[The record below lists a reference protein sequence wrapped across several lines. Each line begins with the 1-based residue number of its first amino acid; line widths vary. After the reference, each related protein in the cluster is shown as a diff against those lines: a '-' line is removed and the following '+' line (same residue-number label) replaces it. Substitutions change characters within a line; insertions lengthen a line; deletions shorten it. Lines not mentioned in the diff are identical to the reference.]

1 MTPSYWRWSAGVQL
15 ARLPATMAPLAFTL
29 LATAIT
35 GSYRLGGV
43 LMSVFVVAG
52 LLGSIPAGRL
62 LDRIGPSRGLRLL
75 LMSSA
80 AGFTA
85 LLTVS
90 DGPLVLA
97 LVVIPGAIEGGLNGG
112 FRTLLAG
119 TVPDGQLPRAVA
131 VDAMILEGVLIAGPV
146 LVSLLGM
153 GGSLL
158 PLAGMATACVLS
170 ALLVPSREHRRT
182 ARADRPALPIRA
194 ALPWLACQFA
204 IGHLL
209 STIEVAPLPL
219 VERLGAPAALAGL
232 VIAVLSGSSIVGSA
246 LYAWR
251 GSRLKPGLFLGG
263 FVLGGVTVA
272 ADLGWPGLIA
282 GAMLIGLSVGPLVTT
297 ASVAMQRLLPEG
309 RRAEGFS
316 VSFAVQGA
324 GFALGSLAVGVLPL
338 WLAPLLGSVSSAAA
352 FALLKS
358 VQQEKDE
365 GVSAVRPQLGT
376 GAPAAT
382 GGQQNRDRRR

>member
-1 MTPSYWRWSAGVQL
+1 MTPSYCRWSAGVQL
-15 ARLPATMAPLAFTL
+15 ARLPSTMAPLAFTL
-29 LATAIT
+29 LATTIT

-52 LLGSIPAGRL
+52 LLGAIPAGRL

-75 LMSSA
+75 LSCSA
-80 AGFTA
+80 VGFAA
-85 LLTVS
+85 LLTAS

-97 LVVIPGAIEGGLNGG
+97 LVVIPGAIAGGLNGG

-119 TVPDGQLPRAVA
+119 TIPDAQLPRAVA

-146 LVSLLGM
+146 LVSLLSL

-158 PLAGMATACVLS
+158 PPAGMATACAFS
-170 ALLVPSREHRRT
+170 ALLVPSREHRRHV
-182 ARADRPALPIRA
+182 RADRPALPIRA

-219 VERLGAPAALAGL
+219 VQRLGAPAALAGL

-251 GSRLKPGLFLGG
+251 GARWKPNLFLGG
-263 FVLGGVTVA
+263 FVLGGVSVA

-309 RRAEGFS
+309 RRSEGFS
-316 VSFAVQGA
+316 VSFAVQGT
-324 GFALGSLAVGVLPL
+324 GFALGSLTVGVLPL

-352 FALLKS
+352 FVLLALS
-358 VQQEKDE
+358 ETSE
-365 GVSAVRPQLGT
+365 PSARSAL
-376 GAPAAT
+376 AAK
-382 GGQQNRDRRR
+382 RLP